1 MNDMETLG
9 KLLIIDDNK
18 DVLFALNL
26 FLEPYAEKIKVMLS
40 PERIRHFMT
49 DFQPDIILLDMNF
62 SRDTVNGEEGMDCLQ
77 DILHIDPQAVVIMM
91 TAYSDTDKAVRTIK
105 AGATDFISKPWE
117 NEKLLATLNAAMKL
131 RRSQTTVNRLE
142 ERVEAL
148 SKGQSIQLPDLIGES
163 EGMQTI
169 MDTIEK
175 LRDADVNVLLLGENG
190 TGKDVIARYL
200 HAGSNRSGEPFVTID
215 VGSVPEPLFES
226 ELFGYEKGAFTDARK
241 DKKGRMEM
249 AHEGTL
255 FLDEVG
261 NLSPAAQAKLLTA
274 IEKKRIIRLGGT
286 KEIPINV
293 RLICATNANL
303 HTQMQEGRFRQDL
316 FYRINTVEIH
326 IPPLRER
333 DNDIQLLA
341 DHFLK
346 SYVRKYGKNIL
357 EIGKDARAKLQKY
370 TWPGNVREL
379 RHAIERAVVLCNSDT
394 LHADDF
400 LLYAPSAKDNK
411 PETLNLE
418 ALERHAI
425 ERAVELSE
433 GNMSRA
439 AKTLG
444 ITRYALYRKLEKL
457 GL

>member
-62 SRDTVNGEEGMDCLQ
+62 SRDTVNGEEGMGCLQ

-91 TAYSDTDKAVRTIK
+91 TAYSDTDKAVRAIK

-148 SKGQSIQLPDLIGES
+148 SKGQSTQLPDLIGES

-274 IEKKRIIRLGGT
+274 IEKKRIIRL
-286 KEIPINV
+286 
-293 RLICATNANL
+293 
-303 HTQMQEGRFRQDL
+303 EGQR
-316 FYRINTVEIH
+316 
-326 IPPLRER
+326 
-333 DNDIQLLA
+333 
-341 DHFLK
+341 K
-346 SYVRKYGKNIL
+346 S
-357 EIGKDARAKLQKY
+357 
-370 TWPGNVREL
+370 
-379 RHAIERAVVLCNSDT
+379 
-394 LHADDF
+394 
-400 LLYAPSAKDNK
+400 PS
-411 PETLNLE
+411 TC
-418 ALERHAI
+418 
-425 ERAVELSE
+425 
-433 GNMSRA
+433 G
-439 AKTLG
+439 
-444 ITRYALYRKLEKL
+444 
-457 GL
+457 

>member
-1 MNDMETLG
+1 MNNMETLG

-77 DILHIDPQAVVIMM
+77 DILHTDPQAVVIMM
-91 TAYSDTDKAVRTIK
+91 TAYSDTDKAVRAIK

-169 MDTIEK
+169 MNTIEK

-200 HAGSNRSGEPFVTID
+200 HAESNRSGEPFVTID

-293 RLICATNANL
+293 RLICATNADL

-341 DHFLK
+341 DHFLR
-346 SYVRKYGKNIL
+346 SYVRKYNKNIGSISK
-357 EIGKDARAKLQKY
+357 EARTKLQKY
-370 TWPGNVREL
+370 AWPGNVREL
-379 RHAIERAVVLCNSDT
+379 QHAIERAIVLCNSDT

-400 LLYAPSAKDNK
+400 LLYAPPAKDNK

-418 ALERHAI
+418 ALERNAI
-425 ERAVELSE
+425 ERAVELCE

>member
-1 MNDMETLG
+1 MNNMETLG

-91 TAYSDTDKAVRTIK
+91 TAYSDTDKAVRAIK

-169 MDTIEK
+169 MNTIEK

-200 HAGSNRSGEPFVTID
+200 HAESNRSGEPFVTID

-293 RLICATNANL
+293 RLICATNADL

-341 DHFLK
+341 DHFLR
-346 SYVRKYGKNIL
+346 SYVRKYNKNIGSISK
-357 EIGKDARAKLQKY
+357 EARTKLQKY
-370 TWPGNVREL
+370 AWPGNVREL
-379 RHAIERAVVLCNSDT
+379 QHAIERAIVLCNSDT

-400 LLYAPSAKDNK
+400 LLYAPPAKDNK

-418 ALERHAI
+418 ALERNAI
-425 ERAVELSE
+425 ERAVELCE